1 MKFCYFC
8 DMIFKNNILSSV
20 QEKIMW
26 VFFYLLIALSFIFIA
41 NDNTLVELLDIPSFF
56 SDVLFAIVLTYG
68 VGFYLSKLNTKLDLE
83 YPWIEYFKIRLVKQF
98 VFGVLLPLMVA
109 ILLEIAYLKSI
120 DISFFESSIL
130 NLELPLAFIFL
141 MLINLGLL
149 ADNLLRNKKVINEKH
164 DQIFKNSPKTLNYIN
179 VQKGLVEENLPL
191 ERCALIMSSNKLL
204 WLKTFEGEKYRL
216 QGTLDEWEKKLK
228 YSNFYRINRQ
238 YIVSYISIQSVE
250 PTSTRKL
257 KVNFV
262 FPTENVYIS
271 KPNVA
276 KFKQWWKQ

>member
-191 ERCALIMSSNKLL
+191 ETMC
-204 WLKTFEGEKYRL
+204 
-216 QGTLDEWEKKLK
+216 
-228 YSNFYRINRQ
+228 
-238 YIVSYISIQSVE
+238 
-250 PTSTRKL
+250 
-257 KVNFV
+257 
-262 FPTENVYIS
+262 
-271 KPNVA
+271 PNNE
-276 KFKQWWKQ
+276 FQ